1 MSFSPSSWDYRH
13 ESFLIQKYTDTEIH
27 IDEPG
32 YYNTMAAMS
41 INLEIPDSLFTR
53 IQKHAIPFV
62 DLTPISVIERWADH
76 FEGQSGITDSKPA
89 PPSPEPL
96 GKVFSPATPPDLMHT
111 RCRGTFGTQHFRKW
125 NDLVRIA
132 ITQAY
137 GKAQS
142 YEALRAATHA
152 QIRKGDH
159 SGDSGYHFVSE
170 IGMSVQ
176 GVDANHAWQH
186 ALGLAQF
193 LKTPLRATIE
203 WRHNDKAAFP
213 GEIGTMEW
221 TP

>member
-1 MSFSPSSWDYRH
+1 MI
-13 ESFLIQKYTDTEIH
+13 LIQIYKNTEIH
-27 IDEPG
+27 IDNVL
-32 YYNTMAAMS
+32 YMDTFLSMS

-76 FEGQSGITDSKPA
+76 FEGQKVETGSAPNSTTPA
-89 PPSPEPL
+89 PEPL
-96 GKVFSPATPPDLMHT
+96 GKKFSPLTPPDLMHT
-111 RCRGTFGTQHFRKW
+111 RCRGTFGTLHFRKW

-132 ITQAY
+132 LTQAFA
-137 GKAQS
+137 KTQS
-142 YEALRAATHA
+142 FEALRAVTHA
-152 QIRKGDH
+152 QIRNGDH
-159 SGDSGYHFVSE
+159 SGDSGYRYMPE
-170 IGMSVQ
+170 IGISVQ

-193 LKTPLRATIE
+193 LKTPLRTTLE

-213 GEIGTMEW
+213 GETGTIEW